1 MASNGYRHAG
11 DIDIKIVNLISASG
25 QLIDISELVVQ
36 MDIFQALDEPFMQLE
51 MVLSDSIALLNTL
64 GGGFTGGEIVAVS
77 YKSNDDSLELKN
89 HAFVLYQ
96 VSSRQ
101 KMNDNSEVYM
111 LNGASLEMYQDM
123 GFKVSRSYGS
133 GSGQLISDMVENLTK
148 EFLYNSAVKKIYTET
163 VSQAGI
169 EIDKTVEC
177 DPTSGNQKFI
187 VPMLSPSESIKMLAD
202 EADNETGIPYFVFY
216 EDSKGFKFK
225 DLNELVSQEPIG
237 QYVYQPKN
245 FDDDS
250 DFYKINSYSVER
262 QNSFFENARSGMLKN
277 TNVSLDILRRSW
289 NVDVIEYENVHGAF
303 SKLQDVAAPG
313 VVGVESNPAMFIS
326 TSRRGHD
333 LDVRF
338 SEEGVLP
345 SRKSTFQGIRTTFIN
360 NLTNIELTVEIPGDS
375 EIDVGKTIIL
385 RIPSSSSTEDQN
397 GADDATLSGKY
408 LITRVRHKSDGKT
421 GGDYRTI
428 ISCVKESGIPS
439 DNYVEAQQVGGT
451 GATASGA
458 TGDGLRGR
466 LSVPDISIGSILPSV
481 DGAVK
486 NVTSAFNNISL
497 PTSIGSGS
505 INSIASKA
513 LGEIDKF
520 SFSQAI
526 GDGGLDSIF
535 KGSLGIK
542 DKLISGLPDVN
553 SLADQFSALGGGIEI
568 GDVPNPGDLKSV
580 LDLGTGEFKGSDFSL
595 SDGSEF
601 EVVEVPEL
609 KAKAL
614 KPKPPSATAK
624 NFVAFAAYDASSFGN
639 LPEFDLSQ
647 TLSEMEAGKY
657 APGSRFIVKT
667 VSYETGPDRIYQEWV
682 VVENTKYDS
691 DKLRLI
697 NLKDTDSVN
706 RYAKL
711 GYTV

>member
-1 MASNGYRHAG
+1 MASKGYRHAG
-11 DIDIKIVNLISASG
+11 DIDIKIINLISSSG

-36 MDIFQALDEPFMQLE
+36 MDMFQALDEPFMQLE

-64 GGGFTGGEIVAVS
+64 GGGFTGGEIVAIS

-111 LNGASLEMYQDM
+111 LNGSSLEMYQDM

-133 GSGQLISDMVENLTK
+133 GSGQLISNMVENLTE
-148 EFLYNSAVKKIYTET
+148 EFLYNSAVKKIYSET
-163 VSQAGI
+163 VSQAGVDV
-169 EIDKTVEC
+169 EKTIEC

-187 VPMLSPSESIKMLAD
+187 VPMLSPSESIIMLAD
-202 EADNETGIPYFVFY
+202 EADNATGIPYFVFY
-216 EDSKGFKFK
+216 EDSQGFKFK
-225 DLNELVSQEPIG
+225 DLNELINQEPIG

-277 TNVSLDILRRSW
+277 TNVSLDIMRRSW

-303 SKLQDVAAPG
+303 NKLQDVAAPG
-313 VVGVESNPAMFIS
+313 IVGFDSNPAMFVS

-338 SEEGVLP
+338 SEEGILP
-345 SRKSTFQGIRTTFIN
+345 SRKSTFKGVRTSFIN

-385 RIPSSSSTEDQN
+385 RIPSSSSTDDQN
-397 GADDATLSGKY
+397 GADDATLSGNY

-428 ISCVKESGIPS
+428 VSCVKESGVPS
-439 DNYVEAQQVGGT
+439 DNYVEAQ
-451 GATASGA
+451 
-458 TGDGLRGR
+458 GDGLGGG
-466 LSVPDISIGSILPSV
+466 LSVPDASIGSILPSV
-481 DGAVK
+481 DNIAG
-486 NVTSAFNNISL
+486 NITSKFNNISL

-505 INSIASKA
+505 INNIASKA

-542 DKLISGLPDVN
+542 DKLLSGLPDVN
-553 SLADQFSALGGGIEI
+553 SLADQFSSLGGGIEI

-580 LDLGTGEFKGSDFSL
+580 LDLGTGEFKGSDFAL

-601 EVVEVPEL
+601 EVVDVPEI

-614 KPKPPSATAK
+614 KPKPPSATTK
-624 NFVAFAAYDASSFGN
+624 SFVAFAAYDASTFGN

-647 TLSEMEAGKY
+647 TQSEMNAGKY

-667 VSYETGPDRIYQEWV
+667 VSYETGPDNIYQEWV

-697 NLKDTDSVN
+697 DLKDEASVA